1 MKKIII
7 PSLVDTYGLIKF
19 WDFDC
24 GIDLVSFQ
32 VKNDFK
38 MHKVFVY

>member
-24 GIDLVSFQ
+24 DIDLVSPQ
-32 VKNDFK
+32 SILK
-38 MHKVFVY
+38 HGQRRI